1 MAPLAK
7 SFRVRFSTFID
18 DTYPDQVRK
27 NIDRLIWGRL
37 LSNACYRF
45 APPFIAVIARGLDVS
60 VTQMGVAFMIGEF
73 AGLASPFIGRLVDRG
88 NRVVS
93 MIIGM
98 AVLTLAVVGAA
109 TATSIVVFAISMF
122 VLSGAK
128 VLFDTAL
135 IVWVNDH
142 VPYERRGHIV
152 GIIET
157 SWALSLFIGVA
168 IMGLATA
175 IFSWRAGFLVGAI
188 GMAITGVMIAAALP
202 RHEAHAPTLTE
213 VRGTVPRNGYYV
225 FGSAF
230 LLMGA
235 SQCLGITFGPWF
247 EDEFGFSSTALIGV
261 VIVLGIFELVS
272 SIGSSR
278 VTDTWGKEIS
288 VRRGSVLMVGSTL
301 VMALFAHNAPIAVPM
316 LVLFILGFEFALVS
330 MLPLA
335 ANIVPNSGGI
345 GLGLTV
351 GAGTC
356 GRAIFSTV
364 STSLYDSVGPIGP
377 ALTAAALSA
386 ITVVLISLYARSAR

>member
-1 MAPLAK
+1 MFARFVDNSYAAP
-7 SFRVRFSTFID
+7 
-18 DTYPDQVRK
+18 VRK
-27 NIDRLIWGRL
+27 NLDRLVWGRL
-37 LSNACYRF
+37 VSNACYRF

-60 VTQMGVAFMIGEF
+60 VAQMGVALMIGEF
-73 AGLASPFIGRLVDRG
+73 AGLGSPILGRIVDRG
-88 NRVVS
+88 NRITS
-93 MIIGM
+93 MTIGM
-98 AVLTLAVVGAA
+98 VAITLGVVGAA
-109 TATSIVVFAISMF
+109 TSTTIVQFAISMF
-122 VLSGAK
+122 LLSGAK

-142 VPYERRGHIV
+142 VEYERRGRIV

-168 IMGLATA
+168 VMGMATA
-175 IFSWRAGFLVGAI
+175 LISWRAGFIVGAI
-188 GMAITGVMIAAALP
+188 GMAITGSLIANALP
-202 RHEAHAPTLTE
+202 RDEAHAPVRTE
-213 VRGTVPRNGYYV
+213 LRGAVPRNAYLV
-225 FGSAF
+225 FGSSF

-247 EDEFGFSSTALIGV
+247 EDEFGFSSASLIGV
-261 VIVLGIFELVS
+261 VIVLGLFELVS

-288 VRRGSVLMVGSTL
+288 VRRGAVLMVVAT
-301 VMALFAHNAPIAVPM
+301 VAMAAAPHVSFVAVPM
-316 LVLFILGFEFALVS
+316 LVLFIMGFEFSLVS

-356 GRAIFSTV
+356 GRAVFSTV
-364 STSLYDSVGPIGP
+364 ATSLYDSVGPVGP
-377 ALTAAALSA
+377 ALAAVALSV
-386 ITVVLISLYARSAR
+386 ITVMLISLYARSVR